1 MNRSVLACGLLVAAL
16 LGSGCSRNARDRRP
30 AGRMVTTDALWALAP
45 ADTVTGIVVAP
56 GTGDLLVAGWAEAE
70 RIVGRWQA
78 LGEVLAELRELAP
91 AELFDAGAR
100 ERMGIDIA
108 LGAAVFLNADD
119 DGVVVLPVADRV
131 KFRQRL
137 GLATEAAGG
146 AVLDV
151 MGDLRCSEAAGH
163 YVCGKSAA
171 RLGAI
176 GKSPAMA
183 SRIAARPRA
192 LRGAV
197 EIEVGAGGID
207 EDDRQDITGN
217 FSGMSAIQIAV
228 QLAPGVLTARAYMD
242 GKATDPFVRET
253 WGVPATLSRRVA
265 ESRPGGTLQ
274 LRLPLFSGETARE
287 FAAAAREMGIELR
300 AEDIASLTGE
310 VILASASG
318 DVLDVSLQLGARDG
332 RRLQPLVTHLC
343 QGAQRL
349 GLPITVRMQ
358 GERCTARI
366 LPADLALVGVPPGLM
381 PGRPLEIV
389 LAAGDTALS
398 VRATMPGQR
407 AGRSTAVSAVG
418 RELLTEP
425 WTMAAWGHGSM
436 LRRLQGAPALPF
448 AQLEGLAE
456 VWKMSAWFLAH
467 LTEIGAGLAVRE
479 DGVYAV
485 LHVGT
490 HWSNP
495 ERVLRTYQALV
506 DRMLAGD
513 AGIVDDFAA
522 LAAEHPD
529 TPLGRAY
536 ASGPGGFLVLGATAG
551 VMAAVAVPAFDRFR
565 ARSKEYQAEAFD
577 RGAGRAAVAGRAR

>member
-1 MNRSVLACGLLVAAL
+1 
-16 LGSGCSRNARDRRP
+16 
-30 AGRMVTTDALWALAP
+30 
-45 ADTVTGIVVAP
+45 
-56 GTGDLLVAGWAEAE
+56 
-70 RIVGRWQA
+70 
-78 LGEVLAELRELAP
+78 
-91 AELFDAGAR
+91 
-100 ERMGIDIA
+100 
-108 LGAAVFLNADD
+108 
-119 DGVVVLPVADRV
+119 
-131 KFRQRL
+131 
-137 GLATEAAGG
+137 
-146 AVLDV
+146 
-151 MGDLRCSEAAGH
+151 
-163 YVCGKSAA
+163 
-171 RLGAI
+171 
-176 GKSPAMA
+176 
-183 SRIAARPRA
+183 
-192 LRGAV
+192 
-197 EIEVGAGGID
+197 
-207 EDDRQDITGN
+207 
-217 FSGMSAIQIAV
+217 MSSIQIAV

-274 LRLPLFSGETARE
+274 LRLPLFSGEVARDL
-287 FAAAAREMGIELR
+287 AAAAREMGIELEV
-300 AEDIASLTGE
+300 EDIASLTGE
-310 VILASASG
+310 VVLTSASG

-332 RRLQPLVTHLC
+332 KRLQPLVTHLC

-349 GLPITVRMQ
+349 GLPITVSMQ

-366 LPADLALVGVPPGLM
+366 LPADLALIGVPPGLT

-398 VRATMPGQR
+398 VRASMPGQR
-407 AGRSTAVSAVG
+407 AGRSAAVSAVG

-436 LRRLQGAPALPF
+436 LRKLQGAPALPF
-448 AQLEGLAE
+448 ARLQGLAE

-467 LTEIGAGLAVRE
+467 VTEIGAGLAVRE

-490 HWSNP
+490 HWANP
-495 ERVLRTYQALV
+495 ARVLRAYQALV

-536 ASGPGGFLVLGATAG
+536 ASGPGGFLVLGAAAG
-551 VMAAVAVPAFDRFR
+551 VMAAIAVPALDRFR
-565 ARSKEYQAEAFD
+565 ERSKEYRAEALEQGD
-577 RGAGRAAVAGRAR
+577 GRAVVAGRPR